1 MPAVWI
7 PLIHKK
13 TENVQAV
20 DDTIIGFE
28 EFRPKIESFE
38 TFDDYGGS
46 DVHGPGKIYQY
57 VTKGEYLDHTF
68 YFEITDTIYTPK
80 K

>member
-1 MPAVWI
+1 M
-7 PLIHKK
+7 
-13 TENVQAV
+13 